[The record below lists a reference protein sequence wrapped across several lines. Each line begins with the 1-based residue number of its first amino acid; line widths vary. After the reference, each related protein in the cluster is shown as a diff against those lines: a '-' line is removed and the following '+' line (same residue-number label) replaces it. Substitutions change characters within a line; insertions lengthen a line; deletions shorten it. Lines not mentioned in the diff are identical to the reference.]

1 MAVIW
6 QDRKRI
12 LGMPISFTRYILEE
26 DRLILDEGLLKSVE
40 NEIMLYR
47 IQDITLI
54 RTLGAKILGV
64 GTLEL
69 RSSDKTHPVL
79 YLKNIKDAAKVK
91 RTLSENVER
100 ERDRRRVG
108 THEFIG
114 DEAFEDGM
122 DEIRSIK
129 DT

>member
-79 YLKNIKDAAKVK
+79 YLKNIKDVAKVK

-122 DEIRSIK
+122 DEI
-129 DT
+129 

>member
-1 MAVIW
+1 MAIIW

-122 DEIRSIK
+122 DEI
-129 DT
+129 

>member
-1 MAVIW
+1 MAVVW
-6 QDRKRI
+6 QDKKRI

-26 DRLILDEGLLKSVE
+26 DRLILDEGLIKSVE

-54 RTLGAKILGV
+54 RTLGAKIFGV
-64 GTLEL
+64 GTLEI

-79 YLKNIKDAAKVK
+79 LMKNIKNASSVK
-91 RTLSENVER
+91 RTLSGYVER
-100 ERDRRRVG
+100 ERERRRVG

-114 DEAFEDGM
+114 DETFE
-122 DEIRSIK
+122 EE
-129 DT
+129 T

>member
-79 YLKNIKDAAKVK
+79 YLKNIKDAATVK

-114 DEAFEDGM
+114 DESFEDGM
-122 DEIRSIK
+122 DEI
-129 DT
+129 

>member
-1 MAVIW
+1 VAVIW

-122 DEIRSIK
+122 DEI
-129 DT
+129 

>member
-12 LGMPISFTRYILEE
+12 LGMPISFTKYVLEE
-26 DRLILDEGLLKSVE
+26 DRLILDEGLIKSVE

-54 RTLGAKILGV
+54 RTLGAKIFGV

-79 YLKNIKDAAKVK
+79 YIMNVKNASSVK
-91 RTLSENVER
+91 RMLSENVER
-100 ERDRRRVG
+100 ERDKRRVG

-114 DEAFEDGM
+114 DEAFDEDMGV
-122 DEIRSIK
+122 
-129 DT
+129 

>member
-12 LGMPISFTRYILEE
+12 LGMPISSTRYILEE

-79 YLKNIKDAAKVK
+79 YLKNIKDVAKVK

-122 DEIRSIK
+122 DEI
-129 DT
+129 

>member
-6 QDRKRI
+6 QDKKRI
-12 LGMPISFTRYILEE
+12 LGMPISFTKYILEE
-26 DRLILDEGLLKSVE
+26 DRLILNEGLLKSVE

-54 RTLGAKILGV
+54 RTLGAKIFGV

-69 RSSDKTHPVL
+69 RSSDKTHPVFQI
-79 YLKNIKDAAKVK
+79 KNVKNASNVK
-91 RTLSENVER
+91 RVLSEHVER

-114 DEAFEDGM
+114 EEAFTE
-122 DEIRSIK
+122 E
-129 DT
+129 T

>member
-6 QDRKRI
+6 QDKKRI
-12 LGMPISFTRYILEE
+12 LGMPISFTKYILEE
-26 DRLILDEGLLKSVE
+26 DRLILDEGLIKSVE

-54 RTLGAKILGV
+54 RTLGAKIFGV

-69 RSSDKTHPVL
+69 RSSDKTHPML
-79 YLKNIKDAAKVK
+79 LIKNIKNAAQVK
-91 RTLSENVER
+91 RMLSEYVER
-100 ERDRRRVG
+100 ERDKRRVG

-114 DEAFEDGM
+114 DEVFEEEM
-122 DEIRSIK
+122 
-129 DT
+129 

>member
-64 GTLEL
+64 GTIEV

-91 RTLSENVER
+91 RILSENVER

-122 DEIRSIK
+122 DEI
-129 DT
+129 

>member
-122 DEIRSIK
+122 DEI
-129 DT
+129 

>member
-1 MAVIW
+1 MAILW
-6 QDRKRI
+6 QDKKRI

-26 DRLILDEGLLKSVE
+26 DRLILNEGFFKTVE

-54 RTLGAKILGV
+54 RTLGAKLFGV

-69 RSSDKTHPVL
+69 RSSDKSHPVL
-79 YLKNIKDAAKVK
+79 YIKNIKKSGSVK
-91 RTLSENVER
+91 KMLSDNVES
-100 ERDRRRVG
+100 ERMRRRVG

-114 DEAFEDGM
+114 EDMMDDEGM
-122 DEIRSIK
+122 EE
-129 DT
+129 

>member
-6 QDRKRI
+6 QDKKRI
-12 LGMPISFTRYILEE
+12 LGMPLSFTKYILEE
-26 DRLILDEGLLKSVE
+26 DRLILDEGLIKSVE

-54 RTLGAKILGV
+54 RTLGAKIFGV

-69 RSSDKTHPVL
+69 RSSNKTHPL
-79 YLKNIKDAAKVK
+79 LLIKNIKNAAQVK
-91 RTLSENVER
+91 RTLSEYVER

-114 DEAFEDGM
+114 DEAF
-122 DEIRSIK
+122 DEE
-129 DT
+129 T

>member
-1 MAVIW
+1 MEYIW
-6 QDRKRI
+6 SDRKRI
-12 LGMPISFTRYILEE
+12 LGMPISFTKYILEE
-26 DRLILDEGLLKSVE
+26 DRLILDEGLIKSVE

-54 RTLGAKILGV
+54 RTLGAKIFGV

-79 YLKNIKDAAKVK
+79 LIRNVKNAAHVK
-91 RTLSENVER
+91 RTLSEYVER
-100 ERDRRRVG
+100 ERDKRRVG

-114 DEAFEDGM
+114 DEVFEEEM
-122 DEIRSIK
+122 
-129 DT
+129 

>member
-12 LGMPISFTRYILEE
+12 LGMPISFTKYVLEE
-26 DRLILDEGLLKSVE
+26 DRLILDEGLIKSVE

-47 IQDITLI
+47 IQEITLI
-54 RTLGAKILGV
+54 RTLGAKIFGV

-79 YLKNIKDAAKVK
+79 YIKNVKNASSVK
-91 RTLSENVER
+91 RMLSENVER
-100 ERDRRRVG
+100 ERDKRRVG

-114 DEAFEDGM
+114 DEAFDEDMGV
-122 DEIRSIK
+122 
-129 DT
+129 

>member
-1 MAVIW
+1 
-6 QDRKRI
+6 
-12 LGMPISFTRYILEE
+12 MPISFTRYILEE

-64 GTLEL
+64 GTIEV

-122 DEIRSIK
+122 DEI
-129 DT
+129 